1 MFKKRIRLY
10 LTAMLLVCSCILSA
24 CGASTRTVNELK
36 KGEIIRA
43 RRIYAEKIAG
53 NAKEITQFEN
63 EYRAYLLELY
73 NDLNN
78 NKKSPGEV
86 ERQLN
91 SLLKFEYSALAEESR
106 REFNYLIAS
115 KNDYKQAEKYMKGGQ
130 YLEAIP
136 EYYKVLENDTNSID
150 AWEKREN
157 AMIQYENLVFA
168 KAEEQLEAGDAE
180 KAYVTVYTGYMDL
193 KNVLPY
199 MPGTLAENVLMELN
213 NKASEYKTKYEQN
226 YAGSILGDVAA
237 AQQTGDYYGA
247 ISIALDAYV
256 SSNTDE
262 LETVVED
269 SCKLYINHILD
280 EAAKF
285 FTNSGDYGAAMAVI
299 SQCADK
305 LDNELNIDVEYMD
318 AILER
323 AYEYYSGFA
332 PLKLDE
338 ENTFYTDGSGDFNT
352 KRREPDNL
360 GHEYERLF
368 YAYAYGTNEMK
379 ATYYVQ
385 DYDCFSGRLIL
396 RGQAKDI
403 DSCGCL
409 TFFADG
415 NAIYQSPYIGKG
427 FMPIDL
433 SFDIS
438 TAETI
443 ALYFSYTKLSTFS
456 SLSSFGIADMIV
468 YKNPALHAAFEERL

>member
-53 NAKEITQFEN
+53 SAKEITQFEN

-91 SLLKFEYSALAEESR
+91 SLLKFEYSSLAEGYR

-115 KNDYKQAEKYMKGGQ
+115 KNDYKQAEIYMKGGQ

-136 EYYKVLENDTNSID
+136 EYYKVLENDTNNID

-256 SSNTDE
+256 SSDTDE

-285 FTNSGDYGAAMAVI
+285 FTNSGDYGTAMAVI
-299 SQCADK
+299 SQCADN

-323 AYEYYSGFA
+323 AYEYYSGFT

-338 ENTFYTDGSGDFNT
+338 KNTFYTDGSGYFNT
-352 KRREPDNL
+352 KTRESDNL
-360 GHEYERLF
+360 GQEYERLF
-368 YAYAYGTNEMK
+368 YAYAYAYDAIEMK

-396 RGQAKDI
+396 RSQAKDI

-409 TFFADG
+409 AVFADG

-438 TAETI
+438 AAETI
-443 ALYFSYTKLSTFS
+443 ALYFSDIERA
-456 SLSSFGIADMIV
+456 SFGIANMIV